1 MMRMAMGDEEPMKLL
16 VLRLGSKPLP
26 SGTQQ
31 ASHTMPP
38 GMNMGSALLLKS
50 HKPEKTAPVSI
61 VSNRISN
68 ALCFIF
74 CCSGVAARQR
84 APVNR

>member
-1 MMRMAMGDEEPMKLL
+1 MMRKAMGGEGSMKLL
-16 VLRLGSKPLP
+16 VLRLGSKLLP

-31 ASHTMPP
+31 ASHRMSP

-61 VSNRISN
+61 DFAR
-68 ALCFIF
+68 L
-74 CCSGVAARQR
+74 AA
-84 APVNR
+84 